1 MLVAGSTRTAIAA
14 LDAFLVS
21 AERAV
26 EHAATATITLTVP
39 SRTVRV
45 FICASIGTMIEVL
58 TTLAIREKKESRT
71 RRAGAYFDSRNTP
84 RNVASMSRSD
94 VVRTF
99 RQSIHLSVDLTSCN
113 ETTPCADAQ
122 KTCASS
128 STSSSSGRKRP
139 DANAS
144 ATVSQRKA

>member
-14 LDAFLVS
+14 SDAFLVS

-58 TTLAIREKKESRT
+58 TTLAIREKKEIRK
-71 RRAGAYFDSRNTP
+71 RRAWRLLRLAQHPAQRCVDEQIR
-84 RNVASMSRSD
+84 RRSHVSPID
-94 VVRTF
+94 PFVVRF
-99 RQSIHLSVDLTSCN
+99 DQLQGDDAMRRRPEGLRQL
-113 ETTPCADAQ
+113 
-122 KTCASS
+122 
-128 STSSSSGRKRP
+128 
-139 DANAS
+139 
-144 ATVSQRKA
+144 